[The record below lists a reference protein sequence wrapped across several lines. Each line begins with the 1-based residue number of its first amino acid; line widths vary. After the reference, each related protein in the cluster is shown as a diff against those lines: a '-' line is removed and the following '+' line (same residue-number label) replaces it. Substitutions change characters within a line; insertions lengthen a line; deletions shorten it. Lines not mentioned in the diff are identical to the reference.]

1 MNNKIIPVFDGEYVS
16 NEEKYLVDAVR
27 SGIISSQGKYVNK
40 FEEGFSKYLNCD
52 YGITVANG
60 TVALETAYFSIGIQ
74 KGDEIIM
81 PSFTIISCA
90 IGAIRLG
97 AIPVFVDV
105 DSETWCIDV
114 NKIESK
120 ITSKTKAILAVHM
133 YGHPCDMD
141 PILLLAKKYNLIVI
155 EDASQVHGGE
165 YKGLK
170 CGSIGDISTFS
181 FYANKI
187 ISTGEGGMV
196 VTSNEKYA
204 NRSRDFRNLCFL
216 PNKRF
221 YHLDLGNNYRMGNLQ
236 AAVGLAQLEILEK
249 SVETKIKNG
258 LIYRN
263 LLSKINH
270 VQTQTELK
278 YAKMV
283 YWMYCIVLSDELN
296 FNAVDVSAVLKER
309 YNIITRP
316 FFIGLHEQPV
326 LKQYLKTNKFKQVLK
341 QYLKTNKFK
350 QVSDDL
356 KVTEKISRKGLYL
369 PSGFNLKIEDIEY
382 ICESLNKTIKYLKKI
397 HD

>member
-1 MNNKIIPVFDGEYVS
+1 MNNKLIPVFDGEYVS
-16 NEEKYLVDAVR
+16 NEENYLIDAVR

-74 KGDEIIM
+74 EGDEIIM

-105 DSETWCIDV
+105 GSKTWCIDV
-114 NKIESK
+114 EKIESK
-120 ITSKTKAILAVHM
+120 ITCKTKAILAVHM

-141 PILLLAKKYNLIVI
+141 PILLLAKKHNLIVI

-196 VTSNEKYA
+196 VTSNKNYA

-216 PNKRF
+216 PNRRF
-221 YHLDLGNNYRMGNLQ
+221 YHQDLGNNYRMGNLQ

-258 LIYRN
+258 LIYKN

-283 YWMYCIVLSDELN
+283 YWMYCIVLSDQLN
-296 FNAVDVSAVLKER
+296 FDAIDVSTLLKER
-309 YNIITRP
+309 YSIITRP
-316 FFIGLHEQPV
+316 FFTGLHEQPI
-326 LKQYLKTNKFKQVLK
+326 LKQYFKKNGHNQVL
-341 QYLKTNKFK
+341 N
-350 QVSDDL
+350 DL
-356 KVTEKISRKGLYL
+356 KVTERISKKGLYL
-369 PSGFNLKIEDIEY
+369 PSGFNLETEDIEY
-382 ICESLNKTIKYLKKI
+382 ICKSLDKTIKHLKKF

>member
-1 MNNKIIPVFDGEYVS
+1 MKNKIIPVFDGEYVS
-16 NEEKYLVDAVR
+16 NEENYLVDAIR

-52 YGITVANG
+52 YGIAVSNG
-60 TVALETAYFSIGIQ
+60 TVAIESAYYAIGLDE
-74 KGDEIIM
+74 GDEIIM

-105 DSETWCIDV
+105 DSKTWCIDV
-114 NKIESK
+114 DKIESK
-120 ITSKTKAILAVHM
+120 ITSKTKAILVVHM

-141 PILLLAKKYNLIVI
+141 PILLLAKKYNLIII

-196 VTSNEKYA
+196 VTSNENFAKRA
-204 NRSRDFRNLCFL
+204 RDFRNLCFL
-216 PNKRF
+216 PNRRF
-221 YHLDLGNNYRMGNLQ
+221 YHQNLGNNYRMGNLQ
-236 AAVGLAQLEILEK
+236 AAVGLAQLEIVEK
-249 SVETKIKNG
+249 SVRTKIKNG
-258 LIYRN
+258 LIYKN
-263 LLSKINH
+263 FLNKINY

-283 YWMYCIVLSDELN
+283 YWMYCIVLSDKLN
-296 FNAVDVSAVLKER
+296 FNAIDVSTLLKDK
-309 YNIITRP
+309 YGIITRP
-316 FFIGLHEQPV
+316 FFTGLHEQPII
-326 LKQYLKTNKFKQVLK
+326 KQYYKKKCHKQVL
-341 QYLKTNKFK
+341 NDFE
-350 QVSDDL
+350 
-356 KVTEKISRKGLYL
+356 VTEKIARKGLYL
-369 PSGFNLKIEDIEY
+369 PSGFNLKKQDIDY
-382 ICESLNKTIKYLKKI
+382 ICKSLDKTIKHLHI
-397 HD
+397 IND